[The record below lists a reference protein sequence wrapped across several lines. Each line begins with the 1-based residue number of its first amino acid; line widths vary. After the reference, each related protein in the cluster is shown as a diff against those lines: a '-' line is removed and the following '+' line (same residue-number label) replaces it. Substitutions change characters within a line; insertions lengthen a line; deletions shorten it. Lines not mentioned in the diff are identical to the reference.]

1 MSRQSVLSLFLLL
14 STGSASAQELSYFQT
29 LYDETSVATQALTIR
44 LAPVDQD
51 IRFSVTLRNNETGFE
66 RRHEF
71 DASVPEMP
79 TPFQFEQ
86 RRICDIH
93 AILLT
98 VDYPW
103 RHHWPQVAR
112 ILDTF
117 AFRATDLAFIDV
129 VEGALTDI
137 ALLDS
142 SEIAAED
149 MAMQPSILVE
159 CISNESGSPFRF
171 QLKTNN

>member
-1 MSRQSVLSLFLLL
+1 MSRRLGLSLFLFL

-29 LYDETSVATQALTIR
+29 LYDATSVATRTLTIR

-86 RRICDIH
+86 RRICDIN

-103 RHHWPQVAR
+103 LHHWPQVAR
-112 ILDTF
+112 IMDTF

-137 ALLDS
+137 ALLDTS
-142 SEIAAED
+142 QIEAED
-149 MAMQPSILVE
+149 MSMQPPILVE
-159 CISNESGSPFRF
+159 CVSGPSEEMFRF
-171 QLKTNN
+171 EMKTRD

>member
-1 MSRQSVLSLFLLL
+1 MSRRLVLSLFLFL
-14 STGSASAQELSYFQT
+14 STVSASAQELSHFQT
-29 LYDETSVATQALTIR
+29 LYDETSVVTRTLTIR

-93 AILLT
+93 VILLT

-112 ILDTF
+112 VMDTF

-137 ALLDS
+137 ALLDTS
-142 SEIAAED
+142 QIEAED
-149 MAMQPSILVE
+149 MSMQPPILVE
-159 CISNESGSPFRF
+159 CISDEGGSPFRF
-171 QLKTNN
+171 QVKTNN